1 MPGLRKRYRKG
12 QVMALRIDLVN
23 QHNFSFCVGDFRI
36 SLECVWQDKESNL
49 LIVRWPHN
57 SHSVRIMRDGTT
69 HMCDTDWFLHLAD
82 ENNICVGIKA
92 KGCDEQIVSFEK
104 GRLRVN
110 RAVVFDIQDEPI

>member
-1 MPGLRKRYRKG
+1 
-12 QVMALRIDLVN
+12 
-23 QHNFSFCVGDFRI
+23 
-36 SLECVWQDKESNL
+36 
-49 LIVRWPHN
+49 
-57 SHSVRIMRDGTT
+57 
-69 HMCDTDWFLHLAD
+69 MCDTDWFLHLAD